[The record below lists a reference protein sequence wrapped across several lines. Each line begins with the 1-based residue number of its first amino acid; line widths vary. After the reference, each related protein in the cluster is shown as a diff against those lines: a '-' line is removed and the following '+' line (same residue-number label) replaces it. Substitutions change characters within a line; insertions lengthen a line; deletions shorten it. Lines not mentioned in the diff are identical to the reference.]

1 MYYEIIIII
10 LIFFVFIGQLNHR
23 FKYCQIKV
31 KSNVDVCSISDS
43 THLQFRKCTKCYAY
57 ENKWLLQ

>member
-31 KSNVDVCSISDS
+31 KSNVDVCSILDS
-43 THLQFRKCTKCYAY
+43 I
-57 ENKWLLQ
+57 